1 MLGLIDLLT
10 RHVWIYICINFY
22 KKLIKVGHL
31 IYRTHLIRS
40 IYAGFHKCNL
50 FLASLL
56 NIFFSPWRRYLRK
69 KRKLGNYNFIAKP
82 IFFKTFKLGPTLSI
96 IKHSSYIYIY
106 IYSNMSRQK
115 IDEPQHWCVLLLFS
129 NFLYNFL
136 HSWSKTLKMM
146 RERQR
151 DVTWSSSMLLK
162 LTVLLICNKL

>member
-40 IYAGFHKCNL
+40 IYAGFHKYNL

-69 KRKLGNYNFIAKP
+69 KRKPGNYNFIAKP
-82 IFFKTFKLGPTLSI
+82 IFFKTFKLGLTLSI

-106 IYSNMSRQK
+106 IYIYIQTCLVKRSMSPST
-115 IDEPQHWCVLLLFS
+115 DVFYCY
-129 NFLYNFL
+129 FLIFYITFC
-136 HSWSKTLKMM
+136 TL
-146 RERQR
+146 
-151 DVTWSSSMLLK
+151 DLK
-162 LTVLLICNKL
+162 L

>member
-1 MLGLIDLLT
+1 MFEYIYIY
-10 RHVWIYICINFY
+10 IYICINFY

-56 NIFFSPWRRYLRK
+56 NIFFSPLRRYLRK

-106 IYSNMSRQK
+106 VYICIYIYIYIYTYIYIYIYIYIFKHVS
-115 IDEPQHWCVLLLFS
+115 
-129 NFLYNFL
+129 
-136 HSWSKTLKMM
+136 SKD
-146 RERQR
+146 R
-151 DVTWSSSMLLK
+151 
-162 LTVLLICNKL
+162 